1 MVKGTLRVM
10 RHPHT
15 QLLLDHWRQVRGEQL
30 APRKSTIDPRA
41 IKDHLAFAFLLKRS
55 GEDTFTFTLAG
66 TGLCDLFGQELRGQ
80 SFVHLWA
87 DQSRNAGRTS
97 LIRVS
102 NLSVPTVAVAVG
114 ETADL
119 RPMAAEIVLLPYA
132 DERNE
137 PTWILGHFQPLE
149 PLSRLVGRKLVRLR
163 MTANAILTGDQYS
176 PSAVAFEDK
185 RRAAGQ
191 HLKVVSSR

>member
-1 MVKGTLRVM
+1 M
-10 RHPHT
+10 RHSHT
-15 QLLLDHWRQVRGEQL
+15 QSLLDHWRRVRGEQL
-30 APRKSTIDPRA
+30 APRKSSIDPRA
-41 IKDHLAFAFLLKRS
+41 IKDHLAFAFLLKRE
-55 GEDTFTFTLAG
+55 GEDTFTFSLAG
-66 TGLCDLFGQELRGQ
+66 TGLCDLFGQELKGQ

-102 NLSVPTVAVAVG
+102 NLAVPTVAVAVG

-119 RPMAAEIVLLPYA
+119 RPMSAEIVLLPYA

-149 PLSRLVGRKLVRLR
+149 PLSRLLGRKLVRLR
-163 MTANAILTGDQYS
+163 MTANAILTGDVHS
-176 PSAVAFEDK
+176 PNAVDFVDDK
-185 RRAAGQ
+185 RRSGQ

>member
-1 MVKGTLRVM
+1 M

-15 QLLLDHWRQVRGEQL
+15 QSLLDHWRQVRGEQL
-30 APRKSTIDPRA
+30 APRKALISPSA
-41 IKDHLAFAFLLKRS
+41 IKDHLAFAFLLKRE
-55 GEDTFTFTLAG
+55 GEDKFTFSLAG

-102 NLSVPTVAVAVG
+102 NLCVPTVAVAVG

-119 RPMAAEIVLLPYA
+119 RPMSAEILLLPYA
-132 DERNE
+132 DERAE

-149 PLSRLVGRKLVRLR
+149 PLSRLLGRKLVRLR
-163 MTANAILTGDQYS
+163 MTANAILTGDVHS
-176 PSAVAFEDK
+176 PEAIAFVDDK
-185 RRAAGQ
+185 RRVGQ